1 MERKLASIQRV
12 RKVHQIKGADNIVCV
27 QINGWEC
34 VAKKNEFIEGDLCV
48 YFEVDS
54 FLPNDQ
60 RYEFL
65 KDLKTHQGKQ
75 GYRLRTIKLRGQ
87 ISQGLALP
95 LSMFPEII
103 NPVELQDVTDILEVI
118 KYDNSIAEMNNDNR
132 LHIERTKGKFPNF
145 LKKTDQERIQNL
157 TDWFDRYSGLEWEET
172 LKLDGS
178 SMTCYKI
185 KRELSLLDKIKK
197 LFGVSVKPYI
207 FGVCSRNLELKST
220 DNYPKTFDNNGK
232 VSEYK
237 QSDFWRAAT
246 KYQIEQYLPEGYA
259 IQGELIAPNI
269 QSNHEKVSDIE
280 FYVFDVFDI
289 KNQEYLLPKD
299 RVAFVAQYLP
309 TVKHIPILGTVRIFT
324 ECKSVSELLERVKGE
339 SMNTGTISEGRV
351 YKSCCNGMSFKC
363 INNEYLLKCEK

>member
-12 RKVHQIKGADNIVCV
+12 RRVHQIKGADNIVCV

-34 VAKKNEFIEGDLCV
+34 VAKKGEFKEDDLCV

-54 FLPNDQ
+54 FLPNDP

-65 KDLKTHQGKQ
+65 KDIKTHQGKQ

-95 LSMFPEII
+95 LSMFPEIKGAI
-103 NPVELQDVTDILEVI
+103 ELQEVTDVLGVI

-132 LHIERTKGKFPNF
+132 LHSGQTKGKFPNF

-185 KRELSLLDKIKK
+185 KKALSLVDRIKK
-197 LFGVSVKPYI
+197 FFGISVKPYT
-207 FGVCSRNLELKST
+207 FGVCSRNLEVSKSET
-220 DNYPKTFDNNGK
+220 
-232 VSEYK
+232 
-237 QSDFWRAAT
+237 SDFWRAAT

-299 RVAFVAQYLP
+299 RVDFVSRYLP
-309 TVKHIPILGTVRIFT
+309 TVKHVPILGTVRIFT

-351 YKSCCNGMSFKC
+351 YKSCCNEMSFKC